1 MNDALSAILAIIGAI
16 ITVAIIS
23 VIVSPR
29 SQAPQVLQAGG
40 GFLSNVIGAAVNPVS
55 QSGSGVTGNGSPLNS
70 LRNMFGGNGGLPA
83 GPWGDSLF
91 PDFGAFG

>member
-1 MNDALSAILAIIGAI
+1 MNDALSALLAIVGAI

-40 GFLSNVIGAAVNPVS
+40 GFLSNVIGAAVSPVS
-55 QSGSGVTGNGSPLNS
+55 PSASRSGGSSPLAG
-70 LRNMFGGNGGLPA
+70 LRDMFGGGGLSA
-83 GPWGDSLF
+83 GAWGDILF